1 MIDFRYHLVSLV
13 SVFMALA
20 IGVVL
25 GAGPLEEAIGDT
37 LNNQV
42 QELRADTEDLTQAL
56 ANRDDQVADRDAY
69 IDLVT
74 APLVAGQLAGSP
86 VVLISLPGA
95 SADAADVLS
104 EKLTSA
110 GATVTG
116 RVALQPRWTDPEQQ
130 AFRSSLSGQLL
141 QYVDPRPEASGGPAS
156 ELAAVLARAVVTD
169 DVAAAGQGDPEATT
183 VLEGLRAGELISVDG
198 DPALLASVAVVLAGA
213 PDDSVGAG
221 DPEWVE
227 AAVQSH
233 LALAT
238 QLDTGSAGSAV
249 VGPVASAADPDGVLA
264 QLRDDADVPALVS
277 TVDAIDTPMGRAT
290 TVFALREQLDGGS
303 GQYGVADNAIALLP
317 EMPAPAADPGAEG
330 GEG

>member
-25 GAGPLEEAIGDT
+25 GAGPLEEAIGDS

-42 QELRADTEDLTQAL
+42 QELRADTGDLTQAL
-56 ANRDDQVADRDAY
+56 ANRETQIADRDAY
-69 IDLVT
+69 IDMVT
-74 APLVAGQLAGSP
+74 GPLVAGQLGGSA
-86 VVLISLPGA
+86 VVLVTLPGA
-95 SADAADVLS
+95 DADVADVLT
-104 EKLTSA
+104 EELMSA

-130 AFRSSLSGQLL
+130 AFRSSLAGQLV

-156 ELAAVLARAVVTD
+156 ELAAVLARAVVTN
-169 DVAAAGQGDPEATT
+169 DVGAVGQGDPDAAT

-198 DPALLASVAVVLAGA
+198 DPAQLATVAVVLAGA
-213 PDDSVGAG
+213 PEDSAGAG
-221 DPEWVE
+221 DPDWEE
-227 AAVQSH
+227 AAAQSY

-249 VGPVASAADPDGVLA
+249 VGPVTSAADPDGLLA

-277 TVDAIDTPMGRAT
+277 TVDAVDTPMGRAT
-290 TVFALREQLDGGS
+290 SVFALREQLGGGA

-317 EMPAPAADPGAEG
+317 EMPASDAGAAG